1 MDTPVFADPQRLTID
16 VTEHPGGTVVHVL
29 GELDHDT
36 TEELQEA
43 LGQVLERRGGGH
55 LVIDCAAIAF
65 CDSSGLNTL
74 LRTRHRAHEQ
84 QRPLTLAAPSRAML
98 RLLQITGADAALDT
112 TPTVAEALTTL

>member
-1 MDTPVFADPQRLTID
+1 MELPSHADQAERLTLNLAQHSRGS
-16 VTEHPGGTVVHVL
+16 VLTVV

-36 TEELQEA
+36 SPRLLNHLT
-43 LGQVLERRGGGH
+43 QVLH
-55 LVIDCAAIAF
+55 QHPDAVVIDCAGITF

-112 TPTVAEALTTL
+112 TPTVAEALTTP